1 MALGYVKIY
10 YDFKEKT
17 SSLSP
22 TEIGRLVLAMAE
34 YAETGVTPNLAGNE
48 RFVFPI
54 FKVQIDR
61 DHEAYA
67 EKVHTLR
74 ENGSKGGRPKNQK
87 VSTETKR
94 FLEKPNESKKS
105 QEKEEEKEEEYITLS
120 CESVIRAHAREKEF
134 VPPTVDEVRTYCEKR
149 KNTVDAEKFVDH
161 YTANGWL
168 IGRTPM
174 KDWKAA
180 VRKWEKSEGAFARPQ
195 ERRDC
200 APANRSGSSFDT
212 QEFFEAA
219 VSRSYRRKT
228 DEEDKP

>member
-34 YAETGVTPNLAGNE
+34 YAETGVTPNIVGNE

-67 EKVHTLR
+67 EKVQTLR

-87 VSTETKR
+87 VSEETKR

-105 QEKEEEKEEEYITLS
+105 QEEEKEKEEEYNTLS
-120 CESVIRAHAREKEF
+120 CESVIRAHARAF

-180 VRKWEKSEGAFARPQ
+180 VRKWEKSEGAFARSQ

-200 APANRSGSSFDT
+200 APACSENSSFDLD
-212 QEFFEAA
+212 EFFEAA
-219 VSRSYRRKT
+219 VNRSYRKAG
-228 DEEDKP
+228 EEDKP